1 MIEAT
6 APFDSG
12 AHRVLHAS
20 RMRNAMRNAIGDARS
35 QSAGKRDAT
44 TSQQVVSMLGFMHT
58 DPAVLLVEDDPAA
71 ADLMR
76 FTLKQAGYR
85 PIHAGSAEAA
95 LDCVKLALPA
105 AALIDHMLPRM
116 SGIQLLRQ
124 LRRGPRTATLPLI
137 MVTAL
142 ADEQQ
147 RIDGLEAGADDYVA
161 KPFSPREL
169 IARLRAVIRRRSPE
183 RSEARMHVG
192 RLVLDPVSREVT
204 IGERRIP
211 VRQVEFSL
219 LHTMMARPERVF
231 TRDELLDRVWGESAF
246 VEERTV
252 DVHIRRLRSA
262 LGEPYATMLET
273 VRGRGYMLTARAT
286 PGD

>member
-1 MIEAT
+1 
-6 APFDSG
+6 
-12 AHRVLHAS
+12 
-20 RMRNAMRNAIGDARS
+20 
-35 QSAGKRDAT
+35 
-44 TSQQVVSMLGFMHT
+44 
-58 DPAVLLVEDDPAA
+58 
-71 ADLMR
+71 
-76 FTLKQAGYR
+76 
-85 PIHAGSAEAA
+85 
-95 LDCVKLALPA
+95 
-105 AALIDHMLPRM
+105 
-116 SGIQLLRQ
+116 
-124 LRRGPRTATLPLI
+124 
-137 MVTAL
+137 
-142 ADEQQ
+142 
-147 RIDGLEAGADDYVA
+147 
-161 KPFSPREL
+161 
-169 IARLRAVIRRRSPE
+169 
-183 RSEARMHVG
+183 MHVG